1 MESIHL
7 SNKSLFLA
15 MHYAAIVSVREW
27 NSNPNIF
34 SEIIELQENG
44 GSEDTQTQIPNW
56 PF

>member
-7 SNKSLFLA
+7 SSKTLFLA
-15 MHYAAIVSVREW
+15 MHYAIVSV
-27 NSNPNIF
+27 F

>member
-1 MESIHL
+1 MESIYL
-7 SNKSLFLA
+7 SSKSLFLA

-56 PF
+56 SF

>member
-1 MESIHL
+1 MKSIHF
-7 SNKSLFLA
+7 SSKSLFLA
-15 MHYAAIVSVREW
+15 MHYAIVSV
-27 NSNPNIF
+27 F